1 MPVLSASETPAFNY
15 GTVVQ
20 ALEESVRRNLSD
32 GLLLSG
38 GPDTA
43 ILAYLT
49 SKWSKPSCI
58 TVALHGTPA
67 PDVDHAKLVARRLKL
82 KHHIYYFGNGE
93 LDEGIRAVIRIMKSF
108 DPMEIRNSAAIYVAL
123 KVGRDRGMSSIM
135 TGDGCD
141 ELFGGYS
148 FLFGLTKRQLNI
160 ALKRLWANM
169 RFSSIYL
176 AKELGITVRLPY
188 LDPQFKALA
197 TDLDVGLKVKS
208 ERGQVWGKWILRKAF
223 ENIIPQ
229 ELAWRVKAPIEVGTG
244 TTVLP
249 SLFDSRIS
257 DPQFSEKK
265 TRYLNEDRVV
275 IRSKEHLFYYEIY
288 RSVIGVPYVRASNG
302 NACPDCGSNVEERAS
317 FCRTC
322 GAYPIQSVPIVGG
335 VMKSE

>member
-1 MPVLSASETPAFNY
+1 MPAFSALESDFNY

-20 ALEESVRRNLSD
+20 TLEESVRRNLTD

-38 GPDTA
+38 GLDTS

-49 SKWSKPSCI
+49 SRWSKPSCI
-58 TVALHGTPA
+58 TVALHGAPA
-67 PDVDHAKLVARRLKL
+67 PDVDYAKLVASRLKL
-82 KHHIYYFGNGE
+82 RHYVHYFGDEE
-93 LDEGIRAVIRIMKSF
+93 LDEGIQAVIGIMKSF

-123 KVGRDRGMSSIM
+123 KAGRDQGMSTIM

-148 FLFGLTKRQLNI
+148 FLFGLTKEQLDI
-160 ALKRLWANM
+160 ALKKLWVNM
-169 RFSSIYL
+169 GFSSIYL
-176 AKELGITVRLPY
+176 AEALGVEVRLPY
-188 LDPQFKALA
+188 LDPQFKAFA

-223 ENIIPQ
+223 ENIMPQ
-229 ELAWRVKAPIEVGTG
+229 EIVWRVKAPIEVGTG

-257 DPQFSEKK
+257 DLEFSEKK
-265 TRYLNEDRVV
+265 MRYLNEDRVV

-288 RSVIGVPYVRASNG
+288 RSVIGVPYARVSN
-302 NACPDCGSNVEERAS
+302 AKTCPDCGSNVEEGTS

-322 GAYPIQSVPIVGG
+322 GAYPI
-335 VMKSE
+335 

>member
-1 MPVLSASETPAFNY
+1 MPTFSALESDFNY

-20 ALEESVRRNLSD
+20 TLEESVRRNLTD

-38 GPDTA
+38 GLDTS
-43 ILAYLT
+43 ILAYLA
-49 SKWSKPSCI
+49 SRWSKPSCI
-58 TVALHGTPA
+58 TVALHGAPA
-67 PDVDHAKLVARRLKL
+67 PDVDYAKLVASRLKL
-82 KHHIYYFGNGE
+82 RHYVHYFGDEE
-93 LDEGIRAVIRIMKSF
+93 LDEGIQAVIGIMKSF

-123 KVGRDRGMSSIM
+123 KAGRDQGMSTIM

-148 FLFGLTKRQLNI
+148 FLFGLTKEQLDI
-160 ALKRLWANM
+160 ALKKLWSNM

-176 AKELGITVRLPY
+176 AEALGVEVRLPY
-188 LDPQFKALA
+188 LDRQFKALA

-223 ENIIPQ
+223 ENIMPQ
-229 ELAWRVKAPIEVGTG
+229 EIVWRAKAPIEVGTG

-257 DPQFSEKK
+257 DLEFSEKK
-265 TRYLNEDRVV
+265 MRYLNEDRVV

-288 RSVIGVPYVRASNG
+288 RSVVGVPYARVSN
-302 NACPDCGSNVEERAS
+302 AKTCPDCGSNVEEGTS

-322 GAYPIQSVPIVGG
+322 GAYPI
-335 VMKSE
+335 

>member
-1 MPVLSASETPAFNY
+1 MPTFSALESDFNY

-20 ALEESVRRNLSD
+20 TLEESVRRNLTD

-38 GPDTA
+38 GLDTS
-43 ILAYLT
+43 ILAYLA
-49 SKWSKPSCI
+49 SRWSKPSCI
-58 TVALHGTPA
+58 TVALHGAPA
-67 PDVDHAKLVARRLKL
+67 PDVDYAKLVASRLKL
-82 KHHIYYFGNGE
+82 RHYVHYFGDEE
-93 LDEGIRAVIRIMKSF
+93 LDEGIQAVIGIMKSF

-123 KVGRDRGMSSIM
+123 KAGRDQGMSTIM

-148 FLFGLTKRQLNI
+148 FLFGLTKEQLDI
-160 ALKRLWANM
+160 ALKKLWSNM

-176 AKELGITVRLPY
+176 AEALGVEVRLPY
-188 LDPQFKALA
+188 LDPQFKTLA

-223 ENIIPQ
+223 ENIMPQ
-229 ELAWRVKAPIEVGTG
+229 EIVWRAKAPIEVGTG

-257 DPQFSEKK
+257 DLEFSEKK
-265 TRYLNEDRVV
+265 MRYLNEDRVV

-288 RSVIGVPYVRASNG
+288 RSVVGVPYARVSN
-302 NACPDCGSNVEERAS
+302 AKTCPDCGSNVEEGTS

-322 GAYPIQSVPIVGG
+322 GAYPI
-335 VMKSE
+335 

>member
-1 MPVLSASETPAFNY
+1 MPTFSALESDFNY

-20 ALEESVRRNLSD
+20 TLEESVRRNLTD

-38 GPDTA
+38 GLDTS
-43 ILAYLT
+43 ILAYLA
-49 SKWSKPSCI
+49 SRWSKPSCI
-58 TVALHGTPA
+58 TVALHGAPA
-67 PDVDHAKLVARRLKL
+67 PDVDYAKLVASRLKL
-82 KHHIYYFGNGE
+82 RHYVHYFGDEE
-93 LDEGIRAVIRIMKSF
+93 LDEGIQAVIGIMKSF

-123 KVGRDRGMSSIM
+123 KVGRDQGMSTIM

-148 FLFGLTKRQLNI
+148 FLFGLTKEQLDI
-160 ALKRLWANM
+160 ALKKLWVNM
-169 RFSSIYL
+169 GFSSIYL
-176 AKELGITVRLPY
+176 AEALGVEVRLPY
-188 LDPQFKALA
+188 LDRQFKTLA

-223 ENIIPQ
+223 ENIMPQ
-229 ELAWRVKAPIEVGTG
+229 EIVWRVKAPIEVGTG

-257 DPQFSEKK
+257 DLEFSEKK
-265 TRYLNEDRVV
+265 VRYLNEDRVV

-288 RSVIGVPYVRASNG
+288 RSVIGVPYARVSN
-302 NACPDCGSNVEERAS
+302 AKTCPDCGSNVEEGTS

-322 GAYPIQSVPIVGG
+322 GAYPI
-335 VMKSE
+335 

>member
-1 MPVLSASETPAFNY
+1 MPTFSALESDFNY

-20 ALEESVRRNLSD
+20 TLEESVRRSLTD

-38 GPDTA
+38 GLDTA
-43 ILAYLT
+43 ILAYLA
-49 SKWSKPSCI
+49 SRWSKPSCI
-58 TVALHGTPA
+58 TVALHGAPA
-67 PDVDHAKLVARRLKL
+67 PDVDYAKLVASRLKL
-82 KHHIYYFGNGE
+82 KHYVHYFGDEE
-93 LDEGIRAVIRIMKSF
+93 LDEGIQAVIGIMKSF

-123 KVGRDRGMSSIM
+123 KAGRDQGMSTIM

-148 FLFGLTKRQLNI
+148 FLFGLTKEQLDI
-160 ALKRLWANM
+160 ALKKLWVNM
-169 RFSSIYL
+169 GFSSIYL
-176 AKELGITVRLPY
+176 AEALGVEVRLPY

-223 ENIIPQ
+223 ENIMPQ
-229 ELAWRVKAPIEVGTG
+229 EIVWRVKAPIEVGTG

-257 DPQFSEKK
+257 DLEFSEKK
-265 TRYLNEDRVV
+265 MRYLNEDRVV

-288 RSVIGVPYVRASNG
+288 RSVIGVPYARVSN
-302 NACPDCGSNVEERAS
+302 AKTCPDCGSNVEEGTS

-322 GAYPIQSVPIVGG
+322 GAYPI
-335 VMKSE
+335 